1 MNDINAVI
9 SSDRF
14 LLSWQKWALIASSPR
29 QSQDTASVP
38 KTVNLSWV
46 FSDGCLAEVPMRS
59 HFVLGVARGSEK
71 EGCHGCYC
79 TSWRSGSSTE
89 FKRSF
94 SYTHS
99 STSLAEPALCK
110 CFHNSMCLCGS
121 LVLHYYP
128 VQALRR
134 DETLRFCILPESRA
148 GSSNNEEACRNVS
161 VQSFRP
167 EGSLQTNCREL
178 YRWASYLYEAWV
190 MGKEEHATLFSGARL
205 AFTAEDAIYS
215 WRECRTDQ
223 PLIKTDV

>member
-9 SSDRF
+9 SSDWF

-46 FSDGCLAEVPMRS
+46 LSDGCLAEVLMRS
-59 HFVLGVARGSEK
+59 HFVLGVARESEK

-79 TSWRSGSSTE
+79 ASWRSGSSTE

-99 STSLAEPALCK
+99 STSLAEPVLCK

-134 DETLRFCILPESRA
+134 DETLRFCILPESSA
-148 GSSNNEEACRNVS
+148 GSSNNEEPIEMS
-161 VQSFRP
+161 
-167 EGSLQTNCREL
+167 
-178 YRWASYLYEAWV
+178 
-190 MGKEEHATLFSGARL
+190 LFSLSVLKAPFRQ
-205 AFTAEDAIYS
+205 TAENYIGEQVIFMKPGWWGRRS
-215 WRECRTDQ
+215 TLPFSLGQ
-223 PLIKTDV
+223 G